1 LACKR
6 GRDRRRR
13 LLRIN
18 VTAMVTTPDIARE
31 VDLHRLELRFAGT
44 RLPEPRAVERLAQS
58 IEQCGQLIACV
69 AVPDSDVQRL
79 PLSERWVLIDGYRRV
94 AALKRLGRD
103 TAQVQVWRC
112 ELAEGLLQGLACAQA
127 RRLDPIEEALLL
139 RELLEGFGLTQHEL
153 ARRSGRDVSWVNRRL
168 TLLTGLPQECLQAVR
183 EGALSCWAA
192 TRVLSPLARA
202 NGAHAA
208 ALLKAARERP
218 LSTREL
224 SEWFTHYQ
232 RASRAVRD
240 RMVLQPGLFLKAL
253 QAREQDRQL
262 GQLRCGPE
270 GQILSD
276 LRHLDALIGR
286 LRERLAALSGQ
297 ELTRE
302 VLEMLRRLRARLVS
316 WCQDLG
322 RYEHDQARDPECS
335 AHVVPAKATQPAGDH
350 ARTQALT

>member
-1 LACKR
+1 VT
-6 GRDRRRR
+6 GV
-13 LLRIN
+13 
-18 VTAMVTTPDIARE
+18 VTATDIALE
-31 VDLHRLELRFAGT
+31 VDLHRLELRFAQM

-58 IEQCGQLIACV
+58 IEQCGQLIPCV
-69 AVPDSDVQRL
+69 AVLAGGAQPL

-112 ELAEGLLQGLACAQA
+112 ELAHGLLQALACAQA

-183 EGALSCWAA
+183 EGTLSCWAA

-202 NGAHAA
+202 NAAHAA
-208 ALLKAARERP
+208 AVLQAAREQP

-224 SEWFTHYQ
+224 SEWFAHYQ
-232 RASRAVRD
+232 RASRPVRE
-240 RMVLQPGLFLKAL
+240 RMVVQPGLFIKAL

-262 GQLRCGPE
+262 EQLRSGPE
-270 GQILSD
+270 GQCLSD

-286 LRERLAALSGQ
+286 LRERLAALTGQ
-297 ELTRE
+297 ELPRE
-302 VLEMLRRLRARLVS
+302 VLQVLRRLRARLVS
-316 WCQDLG
+316 WCQELG
-322 RYEHDQARDPECS
+322 RYEHDQTGDPECDTH
-335 AHVVPAKATQPAGDH
+335 AVPAKATQPARDY
-350 ARTQALT
+350 ARTEALT